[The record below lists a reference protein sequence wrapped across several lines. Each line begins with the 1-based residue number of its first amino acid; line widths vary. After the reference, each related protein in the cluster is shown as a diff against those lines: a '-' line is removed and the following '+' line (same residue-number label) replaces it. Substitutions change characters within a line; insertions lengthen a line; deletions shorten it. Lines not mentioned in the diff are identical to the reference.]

1 MKCLR
6 FYEFTQDIV
15 SVSALAFL
23 TLSFAS
29 DIFSVL
35 INKYLL
41 QYRVFSRDVT
51 KFKIFPAKTPAAMLV
66 SLRGL

>member
-1 MKCLR
+1 MKFLR
-6 FYEFTQDIV
+6 FYEFTQDFV
-15 SVSALAFL
+15 SVSELAFL

-41 QYRVFSRDVT
+41 QY
-51 KFKIFPAKTPAAMLV
+51 IPGP
-66 SLRGL
+66 

>member
-1 MKCLR
+1 MKFLR

-29 DIFSVL
+29 DIFSVV
-35 INKYLL
+35 INKHLL
-41 QYRVFSRDVT
+41 QY
-51 KFKIFPAKTPAAMLV
+51 IPEP
-66 SLRGL
+66 

>member
-6 FYEFTQDIV
+6 FYKFTQDIV
-15 SVSALAFL
+15 SVSAFAFL

-35 INKYLL
+35 INKHLL
-41 QYRVFSRDVT
+41 QY
-51 KFKIFPAKTPAAMLV
+51 IPGP
-66 SLRGL
+66 

>member
-6 FYEFTQDIV
+6 FYEFAQDIASV
-15 SVSALAFL
+15 SVLAFL

-35 INKYLL
+35 ILAPIYPGT
-41 QYRVFSRDVT
+41 QEQIRW
-51 KFKIFPAKTPAAMLV
+51 V
-66 SLRGL
+66 SEITRGKGQIEFR